1 MKLTCKGITKN
12 SNMRGSSSVLVI
24 MIMLLL
30 ITFGVLAM
38 MSSYSSLK
46 IARKNA
52 DWTKGYYALES
63 QAELSVR
70 QLAVIYKEAIK
81 DADTNDE
88 GTILSRFYAK
98 YAADPLFEKHIDA
111 TFDASGEVISGRE
124 PELTILS
131 ENEAD
136 GRTMLVTV
144 RFQST
149 TNTPFEIIEFRE
161 VPKEFIYDEG
171 LEFNDPGDNN

>member
-1 MKLTCKGITKN
+1 MKLTCKGITNN
-12 SNMRGSSSVLVI
+12 SNTRGSSSVLVI

-52 DWTKGYYALES
+52 EWTKGYYALES

-70 QLAVIYKEAIK
+70 QLSVIYKEAVK
-81 DADTNDE
+81 NADTNDE
-88 GTILSRFYAK
+88 GTILSEFYAR
-98 YAADPLFEKHIDA
+98 YAADSLYEKHLNA
-111 TFDASGEVISGRE
+111 TFDASGKVISGSE

-131 ENEAD
+131 ENEVD
-136 GRTMLVTV
+136 GRKMLVTV
-144 RFQST
+144 RFQAT
-149 TNTPFEIIEFRE
+149 MNTPFEIIEFRE
-161 VPKEFIYDEG
+161 VPKEFTYDEG
-171 LEFNDPGDNN
+171 IEFNDPGDNN

>member
-1 MKLTCKGITKN
+1 MKLTCNGITNN
-12 SNMRGSSSVLVI
+12 SNSRGSSSVLVI

-52 DWTKGYYALES
+52 EWTKGYYALES
-63 QAELSVR
+63 QAELNLQ
-70 QLAVIYKEAIK
+70 QLGVIYKEAIK
-81 DADTNDE
+81 NADTNDE
-88 GTILSRFYAK
+88 KTILSAFYGH
-98 YAADPLFEKHIDA
+98 YTADPLYKNHLNA
-111 TFDASGEVISGRE
+111 TFDASGEVISGSE

-131 ENEAD
+131 ENELD
-136 GRTMLVTV
+136 GRKMLVTI

-149 TNTPFEIIEFRE
+149 ASKPFEIIEFRE
-161 VPKEFIYDEG
+161 VPKEFSYDEG
-171 LEFNDPGDNN
+171 IEFNDPGDNN